1 MILVHDQFLLSYA
14 GFSEYVYHFGRSLS
28 TTINFFPHSHLMSL
42 CLGNTTGDGFATK
55 VASNSLYIVDVR
67 RLGLA
72 VVAAVWSCDGAK
84 SPAPDGFSLEIF
96 KSC

>member
-1 MILVHDQFLLSYA
+1 VAKINKVQHGSNNFYGLS
-14 GFSEYVYHFGRSLS
+14 FE
-28 TTINFFPHSHLMSL
+28 
-42 CLGNTTGDGFATK
+42 
-55 VASNSLYIVDVR
+55 VAQEDVR

>member
-1 MILVHDQFLLSYA
+1 MMLHLKLHFFFHFEYSKFLPLVPHCFLEAQSRMLGFLLCA

-55 VASNSLYIVDVR
+55 VASNSLYIVDV
-67 RLGLA
+67 
-72 VVAAVWSCDGAK
+72 
-84 SPAPDGFSLEIF
+84 F
-96 KSC
+96 